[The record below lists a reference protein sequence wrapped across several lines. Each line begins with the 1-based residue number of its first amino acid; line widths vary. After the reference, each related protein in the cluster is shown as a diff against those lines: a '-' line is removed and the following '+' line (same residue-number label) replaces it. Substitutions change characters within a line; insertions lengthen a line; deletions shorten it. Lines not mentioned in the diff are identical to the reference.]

1 MLKLSKKADYG
12 LIAVRHLAKH
22 GAASACSAAD
32 ISSACGISG
41 TLMAKVLQ
49 KLAKAGLV
57 VSRHGSG
64 GGYQLARN
72 PAEISAFEVINAIDG
87 PLTITSCVTT
97 RGECEQALTC
107 TVKEPL
113 RRVNDSILQ
122 ILKTVTISQMSED
135 SSESGLV
142 DLPSKGGV
150 PNVRET
156 ADLPG

>member
-1 MLKLSKKADYG
+1 MLKLSKKADYA

-22 GAASACSAAD
+22 GANDACSASG
-32 ISSACGISG
+32 ISGACGISG

-64 GGYQLARN
+64 GGYQLARD
-72 PAEISAFEVINAIDG
+72 AAVISAFEVINAIDG

-135 SSESGLV
+135 SSEAGLV
-142 DLPSKGGV
+142 DLPSKGGMQHG
-150 PNVRET
+150 REA
-156 ADLPG
+156 ADIPG

>member
-1 MLKLSKKADYG
+1 MLKLSKKADYA

-22 GAASACSAAD
+22 GAGEACSASD

-57 VSRHGSG
+57 ASRHGSG

-72 PAEISAFEVINAIDG
+72 PSEISAFEVINAIDG

-97 RGECEQALTC
+97 RGECDQALTC

-135 SSESGLV
+135 ATGNGLV
-142 DLPSKGGV
+142 DLPSKGEMQHG
-150 PNVRET
+150 REA
-156 ADLPG
+156 ADLSR

>member
-1 MLKLSKKADYG
+1 MLKLSKKADYA

-22 GAASACSAAD
+22 GAGEACSASD
-32 ISSACGISG
+32 ISAACGISG

-64 GGYQLARN
+64 GGYQLARDA
-72 PAEISAFEVINAIDG
+72 AEINVFEVINAIDG

-135 SSESGLV
+135 SSEAGLV

-150 PNVRET
+150 HHGREA

>member
-1 MLKLSKKADYG
+1 MLKLSKKADYA

-32 ISSACGISG
+32 ISEACGISG
-41 TLMAKVLQ
+41 PLMAKVLQ

-57 VSRHGSG
+57 ASRHGSG
-64 GGYQLARN
+64 GGYHLARN

-97 RGECEQALTC
+97 RGECEQTLTC

-135 SSESGLV
+135 SLENGLV

-150 PNVRET
+150 PDGRET
-156 ADLPG
+156 ADIPG